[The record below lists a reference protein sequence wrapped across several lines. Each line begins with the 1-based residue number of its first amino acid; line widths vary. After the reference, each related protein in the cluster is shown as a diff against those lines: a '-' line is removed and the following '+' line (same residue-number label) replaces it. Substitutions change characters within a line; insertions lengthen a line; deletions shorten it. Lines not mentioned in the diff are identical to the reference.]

1 MGGTQTHHRCHNKTQ
16 WDYITAS
23 LNKKKKKKG
32 KRKKKSLCFGF
43 NVVPN
48 GFNTSLSKFISADS
62 KVTFKCKLGINSGD
76 KPSAFQDFTPSAHTP
91 IFTTERWNSNNTS
104 HHSTH

>member
-23 LNKKKKKKG
+23 LEKKKKKKEKEKEEKKG
-32 KRKKKSLCFGF
+32 KKSQPYFGF

-48 GFNTSLSKFISADS
+48 GFDASLSKFRSADS
-62 KVTFKCKLGINSGD
+62 KVTLKCKLGMNSGD
-76 KPSAFQDFTPSAHTP
+76 KPSAFL
-91 IFTTERWNSNNTS
+91 
-104 HHSTH
+104 